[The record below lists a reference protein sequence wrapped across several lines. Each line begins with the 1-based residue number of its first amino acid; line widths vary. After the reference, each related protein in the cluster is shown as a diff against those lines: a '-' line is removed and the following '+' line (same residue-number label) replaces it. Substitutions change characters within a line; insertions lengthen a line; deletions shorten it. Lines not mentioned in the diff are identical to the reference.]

1 MMQEIQDYEDQQTVG
16 GREEVVGGAV
26 TQIVFYNAEN
36 GYSVLR
42 IESPEGEEITATG
55 CLPNVGVGEE
65 LTLTGKWVTHP
76 AYGEQFAADAFERS
90 LPTSVRGIAEYL
102 GSGLIK
108 GVGPRLAERIAKQFG
123 EAAFQI
129 LTEDPERLTELRGIT
144 PKKAREIGRQF
155 QEQSEMR
162 RLMDFLNENNLPL
175 ELTARL
181 YKRLGTSA
189 VAALSANPFLLC
201 DDYFQVDFRDADN
214 LAAGM
219 GLSMLAPERVDAGI
233 LYTMSVNLD
242 NGHTFIPTEKV
253 RDTAARLLS
262 DNGERVGAD
271 RVEEGIARL
280 TEQGQLVRET
290 LAGRDV
296 VYLRALHEAET
307 YLADYLA
314 RMAEQNYEYDFDVEE
329 LMNAL
334 EMDSDLSYAP
344 LQREAIAAAAR
355 NGVVVLTGGPGT
367 GKTTTVRGMLRV
379 FEALGLNV
387 VLAAPTGRA
396 AKRLSELC
404 GMEAKTIHRLLEA
417 GYRGGGQLAFQ
428 RCRTNPLDCDAVVL
442 DEVSMVDIQLMQ
454 ALVEALPFGARL
466 VLVGDADQLPPVG
479 PGNFL
484 RDAIGSG
491 KVPTIQLTEIFRQA
505 RESDIVL
512 NAHAINVGRMPTA
525 SGKDGDFFI
534 MRKSAPAD
542 IIETVAGL
550 CSTRLPRHYGFT
562 PSQIQVLAPSRRQG
576 AGTTQLNRRL
586 QETLNP
592 PAEGKA
598 EKRFGDVVFREGDR
612 VMQVRNN
619 YDIVWERSDG
629 NESGCG
635 MFNGDVGEIVQIA
648 PERECLTVRYDDRL
662 ATYTFDMLN
671 ELELAYAM
679 TVHKAQ
685 GSEFDAVV
693 VALSPGVNPRL
704 LTRNILYTAI
714 TRAKKLLVIV
724 GSPDVLRSMVEN
736 NKRGRRYSALKIRL
750 RDGL

>member
-1 MMQEIQDYEDQQTVG
+1 MQDYQDLQEQQQPVSD
-16 GREEVVGGAV
+16 REEVVSGAV

-42 IESPEGEEITATG
+42 IDSPEGEEITVTG
-55 CLPNVGVGEE
+55 CLPNIGVGEE

-76 AYGEQFAADAFERS
+76 AYGDQFAADGFERS
-90 LPTSVRGIAEYL
+90 LPTSVRGIADYL
-102 GSGLIK
+102 SSGLIK

-123 EAAFQI
+123 EGTFQI
-129 LTEDPERLTELRGIT
+129 LTEDPERLTEIRGIT

-162 RLMDFLNENNLPL
+162 QLMDFLSENNLPL

-181 YKRLGTSA
+181 YKRLGTAA
-189 VAALSANPFLLC
+189 VDALSANPFLLC
-201 DDYFQVDFRDADN
+201 DEYYQVDFRDADH
-214 LAAGM
+214 LAASL

-242 NGHTFIPTEKV
+242 NGHTFIPIEKV
-253 RDTAARLLS
+253 RDTTARLLS
-262 DNGERVGAD
+262 DNGERVGPE
-271 RVEEGIARL
+271 RVEEGFVRL
-280 TEQGQLVRET
+280 VEQGQLVREV
-290 LAGRDV
+290 LVGRDV

-307 YLADYLA
+307 YLAEYLA
-314 RMAEQNYEYDFDVEE
+314 RMAEQNYEYDFDVNE
-329 LMNAL
+329 LMNSL
-334 EMDSDLSYAP
+334 EMDSEMAYAP

-355 NGVVVLTGGPGT
+355 NGLVILTGGPGT

-428 RCRTNPLDCDAVVL
+428 RCRTNPLDCDVVVL

-454 ALVEALPFGARL
+454 ALVEAIPFGARL
-466 VLVGDADQLPPVG
+466 VMVGDADQLPPVG

-484 RDAIGSG
+484 RDVIGSG

-505 RESDIVL
+505 QESDIVL
-512 NAHAINVGRMPTA
+512 NAHAINVGKMPVP
-525 SGKDGDFFI
+525 SGRDGDFFI
-534 MRKSAPAD
+534 MRKSSPAD
-542 IIETVAGL
+542 IIGTVAGL
-550 CSTRLPRHYGFT
+550 CSTRLPRHYGFS
-562 PSQIQVLAPSRRQG
+562 PSQIQVLSPSRRQG
-576 AGTTQLNRRL
+576 AGTVQLNRTL
-586 QETLNP
+586 QEVLNP
-592 PAEGKA
+592 PAEDKA
-598 EKRFGDVVFREGDR
+598 EKRFGDTIFREGDR

-619 YDIVWERSDG
+619 YDIVWDRVDG
-629 NESGCG
+629 SETGCG
-635 MFNGDVGEIVQIA
+635 MFNGDVGEIVQIML
-648 PERECLTVRYDDRL
+648 PRECLTVRFDDKL
-662 ATYTFDMLN
+662 ATYTFDMLG

-724 GSPDVLRSMVEN
+724 GSPEVLRSMVEN